1 LDKFSHVKTYYE
13 VDNEIPDLEE
23 GIPILDQSLEFHFE
37 SPTPIMNNFLHFTL
51 IGGSIG

>member
-51 IGGSIG
+51 IGGSIR